1 NKWSMERMTNQVKH
15 HTKKLFC
22 NYCEIGDCKNCLGL
36 YPTIYCNHDCN
47 YLKKEKLGYKA
58 KELYV

>member
-1 NKWSMERMTNQVKH
+1 MTNQVKH